1 MFNVYPPLLNLKKMD
16 FSSYLNLSCPSTYT
30 IDSISYDSGLLT
42 LTVDYT
48 EDMEARLCDLTLTY
62 DPTIVDRP
70 FSYLSFE
77 AVSSNSKLVIS
88 SKLDEYQQFKFIFN
102 ILSMITLAIFVLSLP
117 FKMPGV

>member
-1 MFNVYPPLLNLKKMD
+1 MFNVYPPLLNLKNMD

-62 DPTIVDRP
+62 DPTIVDRAS
-70 FSYLSFE
+70 SYLSF
-77 AVSSNSKLVIS
+77 
-88 SKLDEYQQFKFIFN
+88 
-102 ILSMITLAIFVLSLP
+102 
-117 FKMPGV
+117 

>member
-70 FSYLSFE
+70 SSYLSFE
-77 AVSSNSKLVIS
+77 AISSNSKLVIS
-88 SKLDEYQQFKFIFN
+88 SKLEEYQQFKFIFN
-102 ILSMITLAIFVLSLP
+102 ILSMITLAIFVVSLP